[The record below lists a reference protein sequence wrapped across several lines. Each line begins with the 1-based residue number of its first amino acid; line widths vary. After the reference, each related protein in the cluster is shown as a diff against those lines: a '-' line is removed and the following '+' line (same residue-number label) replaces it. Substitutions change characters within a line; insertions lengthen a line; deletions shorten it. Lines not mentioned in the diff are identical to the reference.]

1 MNGSM
6 DDLVLNVTLPFPIT
20 LYNTTSYHAQVTTNG
35 VRIRTFIHVNTKNLT
50 LLFDRF
56 FV

>member
-1 MNGSM
+1 
-6 DDLVLNVTLPFPIT
+6 VTLPFPIT